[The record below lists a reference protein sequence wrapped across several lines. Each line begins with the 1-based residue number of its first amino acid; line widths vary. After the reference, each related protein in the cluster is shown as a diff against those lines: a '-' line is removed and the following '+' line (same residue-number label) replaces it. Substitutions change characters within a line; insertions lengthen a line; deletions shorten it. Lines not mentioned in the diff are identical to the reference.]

1 MSSTEPHFIAA
12 PNEYR
17 LNNPPSDGIT
27 SVHFAPNSSKHLL
40 VSSWDCSVRLYELS
54 SASTNFVL
62 SSYNHNA
69 AVLDCL
75 FIDANRCCS
84 CGLDKFVKFYDFE
97 NHCEA
102 ILGAHEM
109 PVRCLSYNQNHGLVV
124 SGSWDKTIKIWDHR
138 VGRCIGCYNQPERV
152 YTMDVCGDRLIVGT
166 AMRKVW
172 LWNFRNFS
180 VGPEQ
185 QRESSLK
192 YQTRCIKSFPDTEGF
207 VMSSIEGRIA
217 VEFIDP
223 DPEVQKRK
231 YAFKCHRL
239 KDAETGQEMVYPVLS
254 IAFHSSGT
262 FASGGS
268 DGYVN
273 IWDPFIK
280 KRLSQYHKY
289 PSSIIS
295 LDFSSDGD
303 SLAIASSYQY
313 EYLDKGLAVPE
324 DCIYIRK
331 VTEADTRQI
340 HFAFCSVFARKRI
353 GRGRMPIRYSVSLE
367 GFPDLPSWL
376 HVTHSPVTYDLFIFG
391 NPESNITENI
401 MVVALN
407 LKTFQ
412 TARKRMRIKVTKG
425 IYAKDDR
432 VETAE
437 LWILNHNVW
446 QFFADEN
453 ILRLLQSLVMKAFPS
468 LKEHTTILK
477 LSIPKFAVNKA
488 LADKHDGTVV
498 TMVAPGGFQKN
509 VLNLMKELQA
519 NPAACKRNEIVSL
532 NPVFAPRFQID
543 WCRLRLHEQP
553 LSLTKNG
560 TNSRV
565 LIGHNELFG
574 AAWTNDTMHE
584 YITSSDNVRYR
595 PTSTNRL
602 GRSYFQDWIFFVV
615 IPSAVLLFILLI
627 LSMMLFGCREGQH
640 WRDYKT
646 PRTQLIDYVHLRQSQ
661 QQLRQLSFRRHSSEL
676 VNLPSSKLIA
686 KPICKQTVAE
696 VATLKGSDLNVHFV
710 ENGAMKSLAHTGQ
723 HPSAHYHPS
732 MRWQWAHINALTVYL
747 LAVVDHCL

>member
-97 NHCEA
+97 SHCEA

-340 HFAFCSVFARKRI
+340 
-353 GRGRMPIRYSVSLE
+353 
-367 GFPDLPSWL
+367 
-376 HVTHSPVTYDLFIFG
+376 
-391 NPESNITENI
+391 
-401 MVVALN
+401 
-407 LKTFQ
+407 
-412 TARKRMRIKVTKG
+412 RMRIKVTKG

-532 NPVFAPRFQID
+532 NPVFAPR
-543 WCRLRLHEQP
+543 
-553 LSLTKNG
+553 
-560 TNSRV
+560 V

-595 PTSTNRL
+595 PTSTNL
-602 GRSYFQDWIFFVV
+602 

-723 HPSAHYHPS
+723 HPSA
-732 MRWQWAHINALTVYL
+732 QFTCL
-747 LAVVDHCL
+747 LLQIIA

>member
-1 MSSTEPHFIAA
+1 MEKTIVVFELLEAYCIQPELMFCEMSSTEPHFIAA

-124 SGSWDKTIKIWDHR
+124 SGSWDKTIKIWDYR

-231 YAFKCHRL
+231 YAFK
-239 KDAETGQEMVYPVLS
+239 Y
-254 IAFHSSGT
+254 
-262 FASGGS
+262 
-268 DGYVN
+268 GYVN

-313 EYLDKGLAVPE
+313 EYLDKGLVVPE

-340 HFAFCSVFARKRI
+340 
-353 GRGRMPIRYSVSLE
+353 

-696 VATLKGSDLNVHFV
+696 VATLKGSDLNVHFI

-723 HPSAHYHPS
+723 HPSA
-732 MRWQWAHINALTVYL
+732 QFTYL
-747 LAVVDHCL
+747 LLQIIA

>member
-27 SVHFAPNSSKHLL
+27 RVHFAPNSSKHLL

-54 SASTNFVL
+54 NASTNFVL
-62 SSYNHNA
+62 STYNHNA

-97 NHCEA
+97 NHCEV

-124 SGSWDKTIKIWDHR
+124 SGSWDKTIKIWDYR

-152 YTMDVCGDRLIVGT
+152 YAMDVCGDRLIVGT
-166 AMRKVW
+166 AMRKIW

-207 VMSSIEGRIA
+207 V
-217 VEFIDP
+217 
-223 DPEVQKRK
+223 VQKRK
-231 YAFKCHRL
+231 YAFKCHRF
-239 KDAETGQEMVYPVLS
+239 KNAETGQEMIYPVLS
-254 IAFHSSGT
+254 IAFHPSGT

-268 DGYVN
+268 DGIVN

-313 EYLDKGLAVPE
+313 ESLDKGLPVPE

-331 VTEADTRQI
+331 
-340 HFAFCSVFARKRI
+340 
-353 GRGRMPIRYSVSLE
+353 
-367 GFPDLPSWL
+367 
-376 HVTHSPVTYDLFIFG
+376 
-391 NPESNITENI
+391 
-401 MVVALN
+401 
-407 LKTFQ
+407 
-412 TARKRMRIKVTKG
+412 
-425 IYAKDDR
+425 
-432 VETAE
+432 TAE

-477 LSIPKFAVNKA
+477 LSIPKFAVRKA
-488 LADKHDGTVV
+488 LAGKHDGTVV
-498 TMVAPGGFQKN
+498 TMVAPGGFQKS
-509 VLNLMKELQA
+509 VLNLMRELQA
-519 NPAACKRNEIVSL
+519 NPAACNRNEIVSL
-532 NPVFAPRFQID
+532 NSIFAP
-543 WCRLRLHEQP
+543 
-553 LSLTKNG
+553 
-560 TNSRV
+560 RV

-574 AAWTNDTMHE
+574 AAWTNDTMDE
-584 YITSSDNVRYR
+584 FITSSANPYRVRFYC
-595 PTSTNRL
+595 
-602 GRSYFQDWIFFVV
+602 
-615 IPSAVLLFILLI
+615 LF
-627 LSMMLFGCREGQH
+627 C
-640 WRDYKT
+640 
-646 PRTQLIDYVHLRQSQ
+646 
-661 QQLRQLSFRRHSSEL
+661 
-676 VNLPSSKLIA
+676 
-686 KPICKQTVAE
+686 
-696 VATLKGSDLNVHFV
+696 
-710 ENGAMKSLAHTGQ
+710 
-723 HPSAHYHPS
+723 
-732 MRWQWAHINALTVYL
+732 
-747 LAVVDHCL
+747 